1 MSASTESQDQAV
13 GVSERP
19 PSDKQLRYL
28 RSLVLQRGESFGYP
42 RTSAEASAEINRL
55 KQRRPS
61 SFTERRIE
69 REQVSR
75 DMVRRG
81 DGASVRDSEIVGY
94 GSQCR
99 WLHQTRS

>member
-69 REQVSR
+69 REQVIS
-75 DMVRRG
+75 DNRG
-81 DGASVRDSEIVGY
+81 APNVGVASDAKLSHRK
-94 GSQCR
+94 
-99 WLHQTRS
+99 